1 MLSLLN
7 GSTLTSGI
15 TFTTGI
21 TIALT
26 IWTFV
31 GRVISLLFYTLS
43 KLVIALLPR
52 SKHLLLLW
60 LQSPCTDFGI
70 QENEVCH
77 CFHSSPSL
85 CHEVMGLDAM
95 ILVFCM
101 FSFKPGKSHKG
112 SLSRA
117 SEVVSRKMSSE
128 GLHVKCPRQCLLFT
142 AQVCTCNC
150 FSAGRWMDGQG
161 FLAGVK
167 D

>member
-1 MLSLLN
+1 MAAVTILSDA
-7 GSTLTSGI
+7 GT
-15 TFTTGI
+15 
-21 TIALT
+21 
-26 IWTFV
+26 
-31 GRVISLLFYTLS
+31 
-43 KLVIALLPR
+43 
-52 SKHLLLLW
+52 
-60 LQSPCTDFGI
+60 
-70 QENEVCH
+70 QEYKICH
-77 CFHSSPSL
+77 CFHFFPI

-167 D
+167 DQTQSMQVTCLKSQSWHSAQFSSTSFTISESPEASFQGQRGGLEDQVFKMT